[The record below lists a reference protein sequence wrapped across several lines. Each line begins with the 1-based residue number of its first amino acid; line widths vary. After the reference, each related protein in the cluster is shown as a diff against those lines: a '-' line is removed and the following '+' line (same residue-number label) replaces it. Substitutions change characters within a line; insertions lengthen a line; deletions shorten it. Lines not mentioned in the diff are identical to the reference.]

1 MLPVILAALAVT
13 GGNAV
18 VTAMVTDGWESI
30 RSLLAHL
37 FGRQDAKETESALG
51 RLDQSRSELAGLSGA
66 DLEKARQEQE
76 IIWRTRLS
84 DLLERDPGAE
94 DELRGLVT
102 EIQAQTI
109 GSAGRVDQ
117 RVVGF
122 DQAKQAVQGHGVQNN
137 TFGD

>member
-30 RSLLAHL
+30 RSRLAHL